1 MAEMEKR
8 AKLFRNGG
16 SQAVRLPKEFQ
27 FAGMEVRIRR
37 EGQSVVLEPVGPQVG
52 AKELATVR
60 RVIQSVAPHNPEFA
74 GMVDEAMRKLQGNQD
89 DPGGR

>member
-27 FAGMEVRIRR
+27 FEGNQVRIRR
-37 EGQSVVLEPVGPQVG
+37 EGQKVVLEPVGLQVG
-52 AKELATVR
+52 AKDMDAVR
-60 RVIQSVAPHNPEFA
+60 RVIRSVAPQNPEFA
-74 GMVDEAMRKLQGNQD
+74 GMVDEAMRKLQGS
-89 DPGGR
+89 

>member
-27 FAGMEVRIRR
+27 FEGMEVRIRR
-37 EGQSVVLEPVGPQVG
+37 EGQKVVLEPVGPQVG
-52 AKELATVR
+52 AKDMDAVR
-60 RVIQSVAPHNPEFA
+60 RVIRSVAPQNPEFA
-74 GMVDEAMRKLQGNQD
+74 GMVDEAMRKLQGS
-89 DPGGR
+89 